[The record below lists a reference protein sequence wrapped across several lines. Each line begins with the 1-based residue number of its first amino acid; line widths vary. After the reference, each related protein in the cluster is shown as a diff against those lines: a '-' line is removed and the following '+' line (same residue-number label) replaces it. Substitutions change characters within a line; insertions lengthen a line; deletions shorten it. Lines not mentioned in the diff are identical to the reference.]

1 MPDIR
6 SEWRW
11 CNVTEVT
18 QHTFP
23 KSVDLST
30 VETVTL
36 LRNSKANTKKT
47 KSMDYG
53 SPGHTAT
60 AEKMSNK
67 RLFSR
72 SQSYRESNTPS
83 SNATTN
89 RSPTDHTDSPY
100 NSQRHAFRAKRST
113 VLYISKDSQ
122 PVRKPVARHFTSGIS
137 STDYTERRKPSLLYG
152 HWYRHT
158 SRTNPEV
165 QYAFKISMTH
175 WILQFALRI
184 AVRSVLH
191 RCASLDI
198 HCWKLLSS

>member
-6 SEWRW
+6 SNWDA
-11 CNVTEVT
+11 T
-18 QHTFP
+18 QP
-23 KSVDLST
+23 KSHST
-30 VETVTL
+30 ISQMGRSSTAETVTL
-36 LRNSKANTKKT
+36 L
-47 KSMDYG
+47 
-53 SPGHTAT
+53 HTAKPIQKPSRAWTTVHQVIPPQQEERLISACSAEANHT
-60 AEKMSNK
+60 ANRTLLHLCHSRQTGR
-67 RLFSR
+67 RLVTLTAF
-72 SQSYRESNTPS
+72 TT
-83 SNATTN
+83 SNATLFE
-89 RSPTDHTDSPY
+89 
-100 NSQRHAFRAKRST
+100 QRES

-122 PVRKPVARHFTSGIS
+122 PIRKPATRHFISGIS
-137 STDYTERRKPSLLYG
+137 STDYTERRKPSLMYG

-158 SRTNPEV
+158 SRDNPEV